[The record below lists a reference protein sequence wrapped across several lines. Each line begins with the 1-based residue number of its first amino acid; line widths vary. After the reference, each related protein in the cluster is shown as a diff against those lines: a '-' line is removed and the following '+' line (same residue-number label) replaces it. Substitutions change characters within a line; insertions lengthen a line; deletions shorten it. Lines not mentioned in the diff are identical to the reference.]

1 MRLTTNLCILILF
14 VLVGFMPMTAAL
26 AADQQPETIILITTD
41 TQAGDASALETL
53 DWLVFHSET
62 VHFGLNSYRL
72 TEEACKKL
80 LRKVRWIEKQD
91 KEFQIVIVGHCD
103 QRGSDSY
110 NMHLGTLRAKEVKRY
125 LVGYGV
131 PQERIKTESAG
142 YRQPLMDGEGELVWA
157 VNRRAEVMKP

>member
-1 MRLTTNLCILILF
+1 MRLTTILCILILF
-14 VLVGFMPMTAAL
+14 VLVGSMPMTAAL
-26 AADQQPETIILITTD
+26 AADQQPETIILITKD
-41 TQAGDASALETL
+41 TRTGDASALETL

-62 VHFGLNSYRL
+62 IHFALNSYEL
-72 TEEACKKL
+72 TEEACNTL

-91 KEFQIVIVGHCD
+91 KAYQIVIVGHCD

-110 NMHLGTLRAKEVKRY
+110 NMTLGALRAKEVKQF

-142 YRQPLMDGEGELVWA
+142 YRQPLMDGDGELVWA
-157 VNRRAEVMKP
+157 VNRRVEVTKP